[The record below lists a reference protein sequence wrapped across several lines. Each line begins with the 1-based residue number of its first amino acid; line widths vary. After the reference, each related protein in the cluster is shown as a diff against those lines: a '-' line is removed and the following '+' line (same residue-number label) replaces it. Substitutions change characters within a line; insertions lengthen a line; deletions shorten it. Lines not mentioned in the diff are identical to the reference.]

1 MFTVALK
8 SCFKCK
14 SVITDLWIE
23 NTLCSYTDFCIS
35 GFKLIHWVKET
46 WLQRGTA
53 PTWPQRDQAV
63 LADRQGPRPGQHVRQ
78 GLHDAFHHL
87 QMERWAHHT
96 LSEASHRITGRKKI
110 IHILTHLISKLL
122 WVKDIKIVQ
131 NPSVLLTPSK
141 SHMLISFFFHP
152 LFFFMPAKIF
162 ERHLAAFQNFSIH
175 VILLSSSIYLW
186 LLVPLK
192 TVTPTLIRSGKFACS
207 VFMQKRRN

>member
-1 MFTVALK
+1 MFLYRFLHFGFQIDPLSEGNLAAK
-8 SCFKCK
+8 G
-14 SVITDLWIE
+14 DG
-23 NTLCSYTDFCIS
+23 SYLISAWPSNPGWQAGAAAWTARPPGPPRCIS
-35 GFKLIHWVKET
+35 S
-46 WLQRGTA
+46 
-53 PTWPQRDQAV
+53 P
-63 LADRQGPRPGQHVRQ
+63 ADGKMGSP
-78 GLHDAFHHL
+78 
-87 QMERWAHHT
+87 HT
-96 LSEASHRITGRKKI
+96 QWGVTQNYGEKKI